1 MGVTALVALF
11 GIGMCAFL
19 NYFKFRSALE
29 TAAASSMAVPASSV
43 REGLEASLAL
53 GLPLNGANEAPAL
66 LAREKLAD
74 PAIAEIS
81 VFDEQ
86 GRILFSTEAGR
97 VGAQLESNWL
107 QRAQSSSGRWQL
119 GLEDQA
125 VLGLPLHN
133 SFDLRLGEVAV
144 RYSLASSERALG
156 DMREQLLLVS
166 LAGWGL
172 TLMLAGAGVAMVQR
186 WSGAALTRQPQP

>member
-19 NYFKFRSALE
+19 NYFKFRSAIE

-74 PAIAEIS
+74 PAIVEIS

-86 GRILFSTEAGR
+86 GRIVFSTEAGR
-97 VGAQLESNWL
+97 VGSQIAPAWRQGAQ
-107 QRAQSSSGRWQL
+107 AGAGRWHL
-119 GLEDQA
+119 GLDGEA

-144 RYSLASSERALG
+144 RYSLASSDRALG
-156 DMREQLLLVS
+156 GMREQLLLIS

-172 TLMLAGAGVAMVQR
+172 TLMLAGVGVGMVQR
-186 WSGAALTRQPQP
+186 WSRVALPQP